1 VARITVEDCLKNI
14 PNKFELV
21 LLAAKRANQLI
32 KGAQPLVKS
41 DNREIVLALREIAA
55 GKVRK
60 ASKASKASKE
70 LKPLTQSGPSNAHK
84 GGA

>member
-1 VARITVEDCLKNI
+1 VARITVEDGLKNI

-21 LLAAKRANQLI
+21 LLAMKRAKQLI

-41 DNREIVLALREIAA
+41 DNREVVLALREIAA

-60 ASKASKASKE
+60 ASKE
-70 LKPLTQSGPSNAHK
+70 LKAPGKSGSSIAHK
-84 GGA
+84 GDA

>member
-1 VARITVEDCLKNI
+1 MARITVEDCLKNI

-21 LLAAKRANQLI
+21 LLAAKRARQLI
-32 KGAQPLVKS
+32 KGGRPLLNS
-41 DNREIVLALREIAA
+41 DDREVVLALREIAA

-60 ASKASKASKE
+60 ASKE
-70 LKPLTQSGPSNAHK
+70 IKPLTQSGPSNAHK

>member
-1 VARITVEDCLKNI
+1 MARITVEDCLKNI

-21 LLAAKRANQLI
+21 LLAAKRAQQLI
-32 KGAQPLVKS
+32 KGARPLLNS
-41 DNREIVLALREIAA
+41 DNREVVLALREIAA

-60 ASKASKASKE
+60 ASKE
-70 LKPLTQSGPSNAHK
+70 LKALTQSGPSNAHK